1 MQRDQIIRFLDEL
14 LDVQSISDYGPQGLQ
29 VEGRPEV
36 KKVAVGVSASAELF
50 RLTIDAGADLLI
62 CHHGLIWDKD
72 PRVVQ
77 GKLKQRLKLLLDHEI
92 TLLAYHL
99 PLDAHEEHGNNALIA
114 RAMGLRDIEPFAEY
128 HGTKIGRRGRFSAP
142 MPRAAFIDLVKKLF
156 GGEPLV
162 FPFGPDPIRTVGV
175 VSGGAQSE
183 IDQAISAGLDAYV
196 TGEASEFVQETAREG
211 PITFVA
217 AGHYRTETFGVRSLG
232 ERLSREFG
240 LESVFLD
247 VPNPV

>member
-1 MQRDQIIRFLDEL
+1 MQRDQIVRFLDDL
-14 LDVQSISDYGPQGLQ
+14 LDVQSIPDYGPQGLQ

-36 KKVAVGVSASAELF
+36 RKVAVGVSASAELF
-50 RLTIDAGADLLI
+50 RRAVAAQADLII
-62 CHHGLIWDKD
+62 CHHGMIWDKD
-72 PRVVQ
+72 PRVVK
-77 GKLKQRLKLLLDHEI
+77 GKLKQRLKLLLDQDI

-99 PLDAHEEHGNNALIA
+99 ALDAHEEHGNNALIA
-114 RAMGLRDIEPFAEY
+114 RALGLRDVEPFAEY
-128 HGTKIGRRGRFSAP
+128 RGTRIGRRGKFTSP
-142 MPRAAFIDLVKKLF
+142 MSQAAFIDLVKRTF

-162 FPFGPDPIRTVGV
+162 FPFGPDPITTLGV
-175 VSGGAQSE
+175 VSGGAQGE
-183 IDQAISAGLDAYV
+183 IEQGIAEGLDAYL

-211 PITFVA
+211 SITFVA

-240 LESVFLD
+240 VESVFLD

>member
-1 MQRDQIIRFLDEL
+1 MQRDEIVRFLDHL
-14 LDVQSISDYGPQGLQ
+14 LDVDSIPDYCPHGLQ

-36 KKVAVGVSASAELF
+36 RKVAVGVSASVELF
-50 RLTIDAGADLLI
+50 RRAIDAGADLVL
-62 CHHGLIWDKD
+62 CHHGMIWDKD
-72 PRVVQ
+72 PRVVK
-77 GKLKQRLKLLLDHEI
+77 GKLKQRLKLLLDHEL

-114 RAMGLRDIEPFAEY
+114 RAMGLREIEPFAEY
-128 HGTKIGRRGRFSAP
+128 RGIKIGRRGRFPQP
-142 MPRAAFIDLVKKLF
+142 MQHSAFIDLVKRIF

-162 FPFGPDPIRTVGV
+162 FPFGPDPIRTIGV
-175 VSGGAQSE
+175 VSGGAQGE
-183 IDQAISAGLDAYV
+183 IEQAIAAGLDAYL

-211 PITFVA
+211 LITFVA

-240 LESVFLD
+240 IEAVFLD

>member
-1 MQRDQIIRFLDEL
+1 MERDQIIRFLDDIL
-14 LDVQSISDYGPQGLQ
+14 QVDSIPDYGPQGLQ

-36 KKVAVGVSASAELF
+36 RKVAVGVSASAELF
-50 RLTIDAGADLLI
+50 RRAIAEKADLII
-62 CHHGLIWDKD
+62 CHHGMIWDKD
-72 PRVVQ
+72 PRVVK

-99 PLDAHEEHGNNALIA
+99 VLDAHEEHGNNALIA
-114 RAMGLRDIEPFAEY
+114 RALGLREVKPFAEY
-128 HGTKIGRRGRFSAP
+128 QGVQIGRRGTFQTP
-142 MPRAAFIDLVKKLF
+142 MPHAAFIDLVKKTF

-162 FPFGPDPIRTVGV
+162 FPFGPNPISTLGV
-175 VSGGAQSE
+175 VSGGAQRE
-183 IDQAISAGLDAYV
+183 IEQGIAAGLDAFL

>member
-1 MQRDQIIRFLDEL
+1 MQRDRIVQFLDEL
-14 LDVQSISDYGPQGLQ
+14 LQVDSIPDYGPQGLQ

-36 KKVAVGVSASAELF
+36 RKIAVGVSASAELF
-50 RLTIDAGADLLI
+50 RRAVAAQTDLII
-62 CHHGLIWDKD
+62 CHHGMIWDKD
-72 PRVVQ
+72 PRVVK
-77 GKLKQRLKLLLDHEI
+77 GKLKQRLKLLLDHDI

-99 PLDAHEEHGNNALIA
+99 SLDAHEEHGNNALIA
-114 RAMGLRDIEPFAEY
+114 RALGLRDVEPFAEY
-128 HGTKIGRRGRFSAP
+128 RGTLIGRKGRFASP
-142 MPRAAFIDLVKKLF
+142 MPNSAFVELVKRTF

-162 FPFGPDPIRTVGV
+162 FPFGPDPISTLGV
-175 VSGGAQSE
+175 VSGGAQGE
-183 IDQAISAGLDAYV
+183 VEQAIAAGLDAYL

-217 AGHYRTETFGVRSLG
+217 AGHYRTETFGVRALG

-240 LESVFLD
+240 VESVFLD